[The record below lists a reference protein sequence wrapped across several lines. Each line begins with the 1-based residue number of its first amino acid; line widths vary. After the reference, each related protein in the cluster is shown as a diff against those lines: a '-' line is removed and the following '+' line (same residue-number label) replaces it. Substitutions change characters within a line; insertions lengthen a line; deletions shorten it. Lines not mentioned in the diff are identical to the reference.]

1 MQDYLI
7 KKLKHQELGYSNK
20 DSDEPGTS
28 RGQYFLI
35 SKKYLNFFPPL
46 SKDISQDLQI
56 LNIVSHEQVLPVQ
69 AKYIYD
75 NDKFHGSKANSP
87 RNEHR
92 ININLKINPEKKI
105 FLKEDIIVFKKE
117 RFTNED
123 NDGEDAF
130 IITRFRKSE
139 NETDYKRVEEI
150 IEKNKINTRS
160 QNYSYASIED
170 FVKVESYNKRLTER
184 VMSLNPLIPETDK
197 SLLFQNMKSSYQKAD
212 GELRSLEKQIKR
224 LVFDRYDYKCI
235 VTGIGYKWRELGEV
249 KNSWRGI
256 TGAHIKPRAHE
267 GPYDGS
273 NIVPL
278 LEPIHQLFDKGI
290 FTITADLHIKIH
302 ENALKDDLLE
312 NFHAFNNKKLIVPQ
326 GIELSEEYIEY
337 HRNNI
342 FGYFLEGKQI
352 RSLKTAK

>member
-20 DSDEPGTS
+20 GSDEPGTS

-117 RFTNED
+117 RFT
-123 NDGEDAF
+123 
-130 IITRFRKSE
+130 K
-139 NETDYKRVEEI
+139 
-150 IEKNKINTRS
+150 
-160 QNYSYASIED
+160 
-170 FVKVESYNKRLTER
+170 
-184 VMSLNPLIPETDK
+184 
-197 SLLFQNMKSSYQKAD
+197 
-212 GELRSLEKQIKR
+212 
-224 LVFDRYDYKCI
+224 
-235 VTGIGYKWRELGEV
+235 
-249 KNSWRGI
+249 
-256 TGAHIKPRAHE
+256 
-267 GPYDGS
+267 
-273 NIVPL
+273 
-278 LEPIHQLFDKGI
+278 
-290 FTITADLHIKIH
+290 
-302 ENALKDDLLE
+302 
-312 NFHAFNNKKLIVPQ
+312 
-326 GIELSEEYIEY
+326 
-337 HRNNI
+337 
-342 FGYFLEGKQI
+342 
-352 RSLKTAK
+352 